1 MIHLLINQESFQFD
15 RHFKR
20 LIDKLI
26 DKNNRE
32 FNFDRVSAENAAASQ
47 IINLCDTLPLA
58 CETRLVVVD
67 DAQLLK
73 KDDVDVLTAYLK
85 KPNPSCHVIFTATKI
100 DKRTAFYKTLAAAGE
115 VVEFLPLYDNKVLPF
130 VIGEAKSLG
139 LEPKPGSLELLF
151 DKVGNDLMSLVM
163 ELEKLKLYVA
173 PGKVITTEHVE
184 KLIGLGNAVN
194 VFTIS
199 ELLAKKKLDE
209 LSAISAR
216 LFDQGESPIMLVALI
231 IGHFR
236 KLMLTKESVGAGRS
250 DDSLLASLLKIP
262 PFVVKNYLAQ
272 SRNFS
277 IDQLKSIY
285 KRLLDLSI
293 ALRSGGAGPETGFYR
308 FIQTVCLAA

>member
-15 RHFKR
+15 RQFKR

-32 FNFDRVSAENAAASQ
+32 FNFDRVSAETTAASA
-47 IINLCDTLPLA
+47 IINLCDTMPFA
-58 CETRLVVVD
+58 CEARLVVVD

-73 KDDVDVLTAYLK
+73 KDDVDILSAYLK
-85 KPNPSCHVIFTATKI
+85 NPNPRCHIIFTATKI
-100 DKRTAFYKTLAAAGE
+100 DKRTGFYKTLAASGE
-115 VVEFLPLYDNKVLPF
+115 VVEFIPLYDNKVLPF
-130 VIGEAKSLG
+130 LTGEAKSMG

-163 ELEKLKLYVA
+163 ELEKLKLYVK
-173 PGKVITTEHVE
+173 PSKVITTEHVE
-184 KLIGLGNAVN
+184 KLIGLGSTIN

-216 LFDQGESPIMLVALI
+216 LFDQGESPIMLAALI

-236 KLMLTKESVGAGRS
+236 KLLITKESVGAGRT

-262 PFVVKNYLAQ
+262 PFIVKNYLSQ

-277 IDQLKSIY
+277 IDQLKNIY
-285 KRLLDLSI
+285 KRLLDLSL
-293 ALRSGGAGPETGFYR
+293 ALRSGGALPETGFYR
-308 FIQTVCLAA
+308 FIQTVCLA